1 MSFPTQQ
8 ISVTHNSSNYTFSYR
23 PDTSDLTVIQQVF
36 ENQDYN
42 TDRLNRG
49 KELRTVYEGI
59 LANNRIPAII
69 DLGANI
75 GASSIYFHLR
85 WPKAQVNAV
94 EPAAD
99 NFDLLQQNC
108 GAYPKIKA
116 IRAAAASQD
125 GYATIVDNCAEKW
138 AYRTNILKK
147 MKSDLPALSMPSLMT
162 SVDNSTPF
170 ICKIDIEGAEAE
182 LFSKDPDWVDL
193 FPLLI
198 IELHDWMLPGKGS
211 SQPFQKVHATLD
223 RDLIL
228 GGENLFSI
236 SNKLVD

>member
-1 MSFPTQQ
+1 MSAPIRQ
-8 ISVTHNSSNYTFSYR
+8 ITVSYKGSNHILSYR
-23 PDTSDLTVIQQVF
+23 PSTSDFAVIQQVF

-49 KELRTVYEGI
+49 KELRTAYQDI
-59 LANNRIPAII
+59 LKNDQTPAII

-75 GASSIYFHLR
+75 GASSIYFHLM

-94 EPAAD
+94 EPAWD
-99 NFDLLQQNC
+99 NFDLLKKNC
-108 GAYPKIKA
+108 ATYPRIKA
-116 IRAAAASQD
+116 TRAAAASED
-125 GYATIVDNCAEKW
+125 GYTTIVDDCAEKW
-138 AYRTNILKK
+138 AYRTKFIEKE
-147 MKSDLPALSMPSLMT
+147 KSELLALSVPSLMT
-162 SVDNSTPF
+162 SVNNAVPF

-182 LFSKDPDWVDL
+182 LFSNYPDWVDL

-198 IELHDWMLPGKGS
+198 VELHDWLLPKKGS
-211 SQPFQKVHATLD
+211 SQPFQRVHAELD

-236 SNKLVD
+236 SNTLVD